1 MDLDALGEKPSMLT
15 RIAVGKALGLVVGI
29 LGFVL
34 IPMFVPDVTAMFKWA
49 ILLWYITFG
58 AIIGVFG
65 VFTYHPVLQL
75 PMPWW
80 FRAPIIGAWLNFV
93 LTLFIYD
100 ELKTVMTSIFGENG
114 IFASP
119 FWFAFEGAV
128 VGWVFG
134 YLCTRFG
141 GEGAATV
148 RKQDTL

>member
-1 MDLDALGEKPSMLT
+1 MDLNALGEKPSMFT
-15 RIAVGKALGLVVGI
+15 RIAIGKALGLIVGL

-34 IPMFVPDVTAMFKWA
+34 IPMFVPDVSTMFRWA
-49 ILLWYITFG
+49 ILLWYTTFG
-58 AIIGVFG
+58 AIVGVFG

-80 FRAPIIGAWLNFV
+80 FRAPVIGAWLNFV

-100 ELKTVMTSIFGENG
+100 ELKMFMTSMFGENG
-114 IFASP
+114 MLASP

-128 VGWVFG
+128 VGLVFG

-148 RKQDTL
+148 RDQDTL